1 MVLSKKLTQ
10 EEQEAILK
18 PLFGL
23 FFIEDVLH
31 DEEGCE
37 FYGMHVNDKHDLTTL
52 QGIFNY
58 QKFVSEEKGSRKK
71 QLEIIKVLGL

>member
-1 MVLSKKLTQ
+1 MLLSQKLSQ
-10 EEQEAILK
+10 EEQEEILN

-23 FFIEDVLH
+23 TFHDDVLH
-31 DEEGCE
+31 DEDGYE
-37 FYGMHVNDKHDLTTL
+37 FYGININDKHDLTTL

-58 QKFVSEEKGSRKK
+58 QKFVSEEKGSRNK